1 MIDLRNTWWRIATII
16 LMVLVIL
23 YLLIDEY
30 RKQDN
35 VDGALY
41 KMLAEYKEDKA
52 GDITESRPGVKTGPT
67 ANDLLDKAVTINRK
81 NCSFQRW
88 RQSLLVGLIVALP
101 IGYFL
106 LKQIPTLFE
115 WLLIASIVAF
125 TVYFSYSWIYVH
137 YLLPNTNK
145 IESNLHQLRE
155 VIAEQDKRLIKS
167 VKKPKVLKTKR

>member
-16 LMVLVIL
+16 LMALVVL

-41 KMLAEYKEDKA
+41 KMLAEYKEDA
-52 GDITESRPGVKTGPT
+52 RSGNMTEPGVKTGPT

-145 IESNLHQLRE
+145 IENNLHQLRE
-155 VIAEQDKRLIKS
+155 VIAEQEHTKKTTRTSKKS
-167 VKKPKVLKTKR
+167 RKSRS